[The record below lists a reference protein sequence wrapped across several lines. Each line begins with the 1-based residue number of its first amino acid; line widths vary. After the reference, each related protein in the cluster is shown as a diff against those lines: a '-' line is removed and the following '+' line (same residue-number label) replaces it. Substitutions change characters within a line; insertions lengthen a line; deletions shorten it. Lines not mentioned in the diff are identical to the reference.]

1 MSMRIAEFCG
11 SRQFRITEG
20 PSPDP
25 GPGQIQVRVRSV
37 GICGSDLH
45 YYEDGG
51 IGSYKPRLP
60 IVLGHE
66 PTGEVH
72 KTGAGVTGWSPQDR
86 AMLEPAVY
94 CYHCEFC
101 RSGHH
106 NVCENLSFFSSPPEP
121 GFFREFVN
129 LPAHNLVPLPRELD
143 WGVGTLFEP
152 LAVVLHSLIL
162 APLTFGDT
170 VAVFG
175 TGPIGLMTIAAVKA
189 SGAGRVWAVEPVAER
204 RELAVQMGADAVLD
218 PRQTDVVRQILGD
231 TGKRGVDVAF
241 DCATKEGTVGQAIQ
255 VVRNAGRVVITGIPS
270 GETTPI
276 DLHELR
282 RKEAVF
288 YNVRRSNHETEM
300 AVRMLREQPKRFA
313 PIITHTLPV
322 DNIQRAFDMLERK
335 QDGASKIV
343 LTI

>member
-1 MSMRIAEFCG
+1 MRIAELYAA
-11 SRQFRITEG
+11 RQFRITEG

-25 GPGQIQVRVRSV
+25 GPGQVQVRVRSV

-51 IGSYKPRLP
+51 VGELIPRLP

-72 KTGAGVTGWSPQDR
+72 KIGTGVTGLSVGDR

-101 RSGHH
+101 RSGRH
-106 NVCENLSFFSSPPEP
+106 NCCENIVFFSTPPEP

-129 LPAHNLVPLPRELD
+129 MPAHNLVPLPKELD
-143 WGVGTLFEP
+143 WNVGTLFEP
-152 LAVVLHSLIL
+152 LAVVLHSLVL
-162 APLTFGDT
+162 APIQYRDT
-170 VAVFG
+170 VAIIG

-189 SGAGRVWAVEPVAER
+189 SGAGRVWAVEPSRER
-204 RELAVQMGADAVLD
+204 RELASLMGADVVLD
-218 PRQTDVVRQILGD
+218 PTQVDPVKQILSD
-231 TGKRGVDVAF
+231 TGKRGVDIAF
-241 DCATKEGTVGQAIQ
+241 DCATKTGTVNQSIK
-255 VVRNAGRVVITGIPS
+255 VVRSAGRVVIVGIPT
-270 GETTPI
+270 GVTTPV

-288 YNVRRSNHETEM
+288 YNVRRSNHETET
-300 AVRMLREQPKRFA
+300 AVAMLREHSKKFA
-313 PIITHTLPV
+313 PIVTHAMPL
-322 DNIQRAFDMLERK
+322 DNIQRAFDMLEHK
-335 QDGASKIV
+335 KDGSAKIV
-343 LTI
+343 LTV